1 MCNEKLCKLKT
12 CVIQDRKFHI
22 PIFQEYNLEFW
33 KYFIPIMFP
42 SFIKKFKKWRSNEYV
57 LKIIRYTY
65 KRNHISDLFP
75 KDSKQTIQRDCKIH

>member
-22 PIFQEYNLEFW
+22 PIFQEYNLEFR

-42 SFIKKFKKWRSNEYV
+42 SFIKKFKK
-57 LKIIRYTY
+57 
-65 KRNHISDLFP
+65 
-75 KDSKQTIQRDCKIH
+75 